1 MQIQILVIEDV
12 VQIREN
18 LAELLTLN
26 GYEVRTAE
34 DGEKGIIEA
43 KQWQPDL
50 ILCDIM
56 MANLDGY
63 QVLETIRTS
72 PDMAHIP
79 FIFLTAKSNMEDLRE
94 GMGLG
99 ADDYLTKPFLIS
111 DLLNAIESR
120 LKRSQQQRVGLVPS
134 TTHLRTI
141 RGRDEKGYMLLKTEE
156 CLYFFT
162 QKRGYFVWH
171 PLGIFQLDMSLD
183 TLTTKLDNKQ
193 FFRVNRHVILH
204 RKSVRKYAYWDK
216 GKYCLFIDIGGE
228 PQEVTLAKAR
238 FRSFKEWLA
247 G

>member
-1 MQIQILVIEDV
+1 MSIQILVIEDV

-18 LAELLTLN
+18 IAELLTLN
-26 GYEVRTAE
+26 GYEVRMAE
-34 DGEKGIIEA
+34 DGAIGIVEA

-72 PDMAHIP
+72 PDLAHIP
-79 FIFLTAKSNMEDLRE
+79 FIFLTAKADMVDLRQ

-111 DLLNAIESR
+111 DLLNAIDSR
-120 LKRSQQQRVGLVPS
+120 LKRSKQQRIDLVPS
-134 TTHLRTI
+134 TTHLRMI

-156 CLYFFT
+156 CVSFFT

-171 PLGIFQLDMSLD
+171 PRGTFQLDISLD
-183 TLTTKLDNKQ
+183 TLVTKLDQKQ
-193 FFRVNRHVILH
+193 FFRVNRHTILH
-204 RKSVRKYAYWDK
+204 RKSVQKYAYWDK
-216 GKYCLFIDIGGE
+216 GKYCLSVDIGGE

-238 FRSFKEWLA
+238 FRSFKEWLSI
-247 G
+247 